1 MSRQVPM
8 QIYLPPSKKL
18 WRKKKIRTV
27 NSSLS
32 ESVFQPLQTDSEK
45 DITVLTHD
53 EIETLRLKAILW
65 YSIIE
70 WAAQMNIG
78 KSTFANTYNLTV
90 KKIAEAILD
99 GRIIYID
106 SIDEQ
111 EFQSPML

>member
-1 MSRQVPM
+1 
-8 QIYLPPSKKL
+8 
-18 WRKKKIRTV
+18 
-27 NSSLS
+27 
-32 ESVFQPLQTDSEK
+32 
-45 DITVLTHD
+45 
-53 EIETLRLKAILW
+53 
-65 YSIIE
+65 
-70 WAAQMNIG
+70 MNIG